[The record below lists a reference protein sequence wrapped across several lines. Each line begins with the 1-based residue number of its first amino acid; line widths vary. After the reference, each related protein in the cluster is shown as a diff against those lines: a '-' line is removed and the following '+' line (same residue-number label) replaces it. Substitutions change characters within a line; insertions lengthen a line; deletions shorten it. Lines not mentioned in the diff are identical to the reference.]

1 MTVSSSTNRAS
12 YSGNGSLTTFAYGF
26 KVFDQDDLTV
36 ILRASNGTETVQT
49 ITTDYTVTGVGDV
62 GGGNVVFVTAPASG
76 VTVVI
81 LREMDLEQGLDLV
94 PNDPFPAQSLENSLD
109 KLTFMVQQHSEQLGR
124 AIKASRT
131 NVLSG
136 SEFVISAAD
145 RANKVFSF
153 DGSGD
158 LAVTQELG
166 TFQGNWAT
174 ATVYQVRD
182 IVKDTSTN
190 NIFIVNTE
198 HTSSGAQPLTTNANS
213 AKYDLIVDAAAAATS
228 ATAAA
233 SSATDAETA
242 QTASEAAQAA
252 AEAAQASAE
261 TAETNAETAE
271 TNAETAQAAA
281 EAAQAAT
288 EVVYDNFDDRYLG
301 AKSTSG
307 GDPTVDND
315 GDALIDGA
323 LFFDT
328 TNNVT
333 KVYNLGTTTWLR
345 TTPTTSDQTNINT
358 VSGIQANVTT
368 VAGISS
374 DVTSVAGIS
383 ADVTTVAAD
392 GTDIGTVAGISANVT
407 TVAGISSDVTTV
419 AGNSTNINTVAGQT
433 TNLQNVTDN
442 LTAIQ
447 NASSNAVSAAA
458 SATAASDSA
467 AAAAASF
474 DSFDDKYLGSKTGYA
489 DSGTGPT
496 VDNDGNALVEGA
508 LFFSSDANEMR
519 VYDGANWIAAS
530 SAGSASL
537 ILYEFTATSGQ
548 TTFSGADDNGATL
561 GYTIG
566 NAQFVLNG
574 VILDPSDFT
583 ATNGTSVVL
592 ASGAA
597 TGDLLNV
604 YAFKSFTVADT
615 VSASAGGTFAGN
627 VTFNGAFT
635 SQGIDD
641 NADAVALTIDSSENV
656 LIGKTA
662 TGGNVAGMQIIN
674 GSFFSHVRDGGVV
687 QVLNRK
693 SSDGDILSFE
703 KDNSTVGSIGT
714 EGGRLQIG
722 KGASGLYFYDSGPN
736 LLPWNV
742 STNTVGDGTVD
753 LGASSA
759 RFKDLYL
766 SGGVF
771 LGGVGSSNL
780 LDDYE
785 EGTFSTTVTVG
796 GGSVTTSSAGGIY
809 TKIGDVVHLQGTL
822 VFSSVSSPTGFINL
836 TLPFTP
842 NSTYISLGVIV
853 FENSVSKDVR
863 DFAMYIRPD
872 LGSARIYIA
881 DVNVLS
887 SSGANAQEIDA
898 STSISFTLTYKL

>member
-281 EAAQAAT
+281 EAAQAAA
-288 EVVYDNFDDRYLG
+288 ELVYDNFDDRYLG

-307 GDPTVDND
+307 GDPTLDND

-328 TNNVT
+328 TNNVM
-333 KVYNLGTTTWLR
+333 KVYNLGTTAWLR

>member
-281 EAAQAAT
+281 EAAQAAA
-288 EVVYDNFDDRYLG
+288 ELVYDNFDDRYLG

-307 GDPTVDND
+307 GDPTLDND

-328 TNNVT
+328 TNNVM